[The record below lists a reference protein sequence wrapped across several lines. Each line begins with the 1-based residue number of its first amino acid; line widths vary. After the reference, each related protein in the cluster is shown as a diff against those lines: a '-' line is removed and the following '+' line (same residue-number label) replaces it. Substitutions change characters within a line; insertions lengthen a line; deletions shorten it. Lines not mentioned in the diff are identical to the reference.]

1 MGHLKKKKK
10 LDNILFAI
18 IDNTSPY
25 LNTIISNSQ
34 NIESKSTPSF
44 LSQKKQFLNFFLYLK
59 THKKHL
65 INFNKLIS
73 NLNIVF
79 NH

>member
-1 MGHLKKKKK
+1 MGHLKKKK

-25 LNTIISNSQ
+25 LNTIISSSQ

-44 LSQKKQFLNFFLYLK
+44 LSQKKTISQFFF
-59 THKKHL
+59 
-65 INFNKLIS
+65 IS
-73 NLNIVF
+73 KNT
-79 NH
+79 